1 MVSTSG
7 KNVFSPL
14 FWIEAAAALICALA
28 VVFTL
33 SSPDWIEELFHVDP
47 DEGSGQL
54 EWTIVVVL
62 CVIALVFAAAAGFEW
77 RRLSARGRA

>member
-28 VVFTL
+28 VVFTI
-33 SSPDWIEELFHVDP
+33 SSPDRNEELLHLDP
-47 DEGSGQL
+47 HEGTGQH
-54 EWTIVVVL
+54 EWTNVVVL
-62 CVIALVFAAAAGFEW
+62 CVIG
-77 RRLSARGRA
+77 SGS